1 MRFRS
6 GSPKRLAQFNIHG
19 FDKPLCEPHDGFAG
33 RVFSLPEC
41 RFPRQGI
48 PMTLRSVAITS
59 TLLCLLTSPL
69 NAKIFPFRDRDRDRD
84 PQERIDDLPSPPEV
98 LEARAKADTSYQQ
111 REYSKVIEL
120 TNW

>member
-6 GSPKRLAQFNIHG
+6 GSPKRLAQFNIYG
-19 FDKPLCEPHDGFAG
+19 FDKPLSDPHDGFAG

-48 PMTLRSVAITS
+48 PMALRSLAITF
-59 TLLCLLTSPL
+59 TVLCLLASPL
-69 NAKIFPFRDRDRDRD
+69 SAKIFSFRDRDRDRD

-98 LEARAKADTSYQQ
+98 LEARAKAATSYQQ
-111 REYSKVIEL
+111 QEYAKAIKL
-120 TNW
+120 